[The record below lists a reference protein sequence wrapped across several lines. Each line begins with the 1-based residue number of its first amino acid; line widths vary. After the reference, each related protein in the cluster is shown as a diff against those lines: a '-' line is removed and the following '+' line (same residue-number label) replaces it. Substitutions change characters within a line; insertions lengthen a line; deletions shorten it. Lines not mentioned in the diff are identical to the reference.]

1 MMNFIL
7 TGFRQDAE
15 YRVFDFEGIADDR
28 SRSAFAVR
36 ADLGLIRQFGIR
48 VQELPLLCRALLDQM
63 GDVPGRH
70 AITFTAEK
78 MRQHAQNCAQAMVD
92 AQARRSRR
100 APR

>member
-1 MMNFIL
+1 MQFIL
-7 TGFRQDAE
+7 TGFRQDAR
-15 YRVFDFEGIADDR
+15 YRVFEFEGIAADR

-48 VQELPLLCRALLDQM
+48 VQELPLICRSLLDQM
-63 GDVPGRH
+63 GDAPGRH
-70 AITFTAEK
+70 AITFTAER
-78 MRQHAQNCAQAMVD
+78 MQQHAQRCAGAIAD